1 MPSQT
6 MFNET
11 ISDDQRL
18 RALLTRLDQDQ
29 ASLGVGLDSLC
40 TVSQSAYWK
49 AVGNGGRRCSRRAKV
64 FGRDLLAS
72 GLVASVDVQFAD
84 ALAIPKFAIT
94 LLGRSRLAVLR
105 GKAHAA

>member
-6 MFNET
+6 MFNEV
-11 ISDDQRL
+11 ISDDRRF

-40 TVSQSAYWK
+40 TVSCQAYWK
-49 AVGNGGRRCSRRAKV
+49 AVGNGGRRCCRRAKV

-72 GLVASVDVQFAD
+72 GFVASVDVPFAD
-84 ALAIPKFAIT
+84 ALTIPKFAIT
-94 LLGRSRLAVLR
+94 SAGRSRLAVLR
-105 GKAHAA
+105 GKIHAT